1 MQEQK
6 KKEPQLQIEADKQIA
21 QGMYSNYAMVSHTA
35 EEFMLDFLF
44 IQPQSS
50 QPKIGTLRSR
60 IITSPEHMKRLFN
73 ALNENI
79 KKYEKKYGQI
89 RELPPAET
97 GETTHVQ

>member
-6 KKEPQLQIEADKQIA
+6 KKEPQLKIEADKQIS
-21 QGMYSNYAMVSHTA
+21 QGMYSNFALVSHTA

-44 IQPQSS
+44 VQPQSS

-73 ALNENI
+73 ALEENI
-79 KKYEKKYGQI
+79 KRYEKKYGQI
-89 RELPPAET
+89 RDLPVADT
-97 GETTHVQ
+97 GKTTHVQ